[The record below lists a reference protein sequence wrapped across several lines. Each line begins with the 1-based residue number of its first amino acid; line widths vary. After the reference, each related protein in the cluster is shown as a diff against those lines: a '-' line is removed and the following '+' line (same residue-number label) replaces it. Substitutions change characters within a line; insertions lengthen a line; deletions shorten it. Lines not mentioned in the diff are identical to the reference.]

1 MRPNGILPWGPGR
14 AASTSATPVLTR
26 KRAWRS
32 ISACTPSGG
41 RLAVDGAVFYNRI
54 DDYILQYIVDDRF
67 PCPHGP
73 CNLRGFRNIDHAA
86 LIGLDLGLRYAVRED
101 LTVSAAFAYVH
112 AENEAD
118 NTALPEIPPL
128 EGRLGVRY
136 EHADWGVWLHPTVR
150 LVQSQHRI
158 DSAFGENTTP
168 GFVTADLSAGWRFL
182 GRHELTINVVNLFD
196 KNYYE
201 HMTRENPFSGREV
214 FEPGRVVTVGIRIG
228 F

>member
-1 MRPNGILPWGPGR
+1 M
-14 AASTSATPVLTR
+14 
-26 KRAWRS
+26 
-32 ISACTPSGG
+32 
-41 RLAVDGAVFYNRI
+41 VDGAFFYNRI
-54 DDYILQYIVDDRF
+54 DDYILQYILDDQF

-73 CNLRGFRNIDHAA
+73 CNLRGFRNIDRAA
-86 LIGLDLGLRYAVRED
+86 LIGVDLGLSYAVRED
-101 LTVSAAFAYVH
+101 LTVNAAVAYVH

-136 EHADWGVWLHPTVR
+136 EHAGWGVWLHPTVR

-182 GRHELTINVVNLFD
+182 DRHELTINVFNLFD

>member
-1 MRPNGILPWGPGR
+1 M
-14 AASTSATPVLTR
+14 
-26 KRAWRS
+26 
-32 ISACTPSGG
+32 
-41 RLAVDGAVFYNRI
+41 
-54 DDYILQYIVDDRF
+54 
-67 PCPHGP
+67 
-73 CNLRGFRNIDHAA
+73 
-86 LIGLDLGLRYAVRED
+86 
-101 LTVSAAFAYVH
+101 H

-128 EGRLGVRY
+128 EGRLGVRCEY
-136 EHADWGVWLHPTVR
+136 ADWGVWLHPTVR

-196 KNYYE
+196 TNYYE

-214 FEPGRVVTVGIRIG
+214 V
-228 F
+228 